1 MLFKYTKENTN
12 NGVKF
17 VENQREKF
25 SSSLTAFLATLS
37 SAVGLGNIWM
47 FPYIVGGNGGAAFII
62 VYLGCVILIGLPT
75 LISEFS
81 IGRGTRKNLLGA
93 TKIIT
98 NIKAFRILGI
108 IGILASYSILFFYT
122 AVGGWVYSYVFKA
135 IVGGFKGITAEGAV
149 AMFNATSIGPV
160 APIVW
165 QFIIVAVASII
176 LALGVKSG
184 IEKITKV
191 AMPLLIILLVLCV
204 IRSLTLNG
212 AMEGVSFL
220 LKPDFSKISFGVVLT
235 ALGLAFL
242 KLSIGTGSITTYSSY
257 FTNDNNLIETGAKVA
272 LADTGVSLLAG
283 LAIFPAVF
291 SFGLEPTGGPGL
303 LFNTVPLIFTK
314 MPGGTILLVIFFLL
328 TAMAATMAT
337 ISLIEVLIAT
347 FIEEFKFTRRK
358 AILINLVIIM
368 AIGSLTALSANEGA
382 ILSDFKIFNY
392 NLFNLF
398 DSLTSKVLLPLNGLL
413 FVILCG
419 HFAKRD
425 FMIKE
430 LTNDGMLNNKILAS
444 SVYFNI
450 KYITPVLIIIVF
462 IKTFI

>member
-1 MLFKYTKENTN
+1 MEK
-12 NGVKF
+12 
-17 VENQREKF
+17 QRERF

-47 FPYIVGGNGGAAFII
+47 FPYMVGENGGAAFII
-62 VYLGCVILIGLPT
+62 VYLCCVFFIGLPT

-93 TKIIT
+93 TKIVT
-98 NIKAFRILGI
+98 ENRVFRSVGI
-108 IGILASYSILFFYT
+108 IGIIASYSILFFYT
-122 AVGGWVYSYVFKA
+122 VVGGWVYSYVFKS
-135 IVGGFKGITAEGAV
+135 IIGTFRGITAEGTAEI
-149 AMFNATSIGPV
+149 FRATTLSMV
-160 APIVW
+160 EPIAW
-165 QFIIVAVASII
+165 QLAIVIVASII
-176 LALGVKSG
+176 LAFGVKSG

-191 AMPLLIILLVLCV
+191 AMPLLVILLIICAG
-204 IRSLTLNG
+204 RSLTLSG
-212 AMEGVSFL
+212 AIDGIVFL
-220 LKPDFSKISFGVVLT
+220 LKPDFSKISFEVVLT

-242 KLSIGTGSITTYSSY
+242 KLSIGTGSMTTYSSY
-257 FTNDNNLIETGAKVA
+257 FTSDNSLIGTGTKLAF
-272 LADTGVSLLAG
+272 ADTGVSLLAG

-303 LFNTVPLIFTK
+303 LFNTLPLIFEK
-314 MPGGTILLVIFFLL
+314 VPGGEVLLVIFFML

-337 ISLIEVLIAT
+337 ISIIEVLIAT

-358 AILINLVIIM
+358 AIIINLFIIM
-368 AIGSLTALSANEGA
+368 FIGSLTALSVGEGA
-382 ILSDFKIFNY
+382 LLAEFKIFNY
-392 NLFNLF
+392 NLFDLF
-398 DSLTSKVLLPLNGLL
+398 DVLTSKVLLPLNGLL

-419 HFAKRD
+419 HFVKKEY
-425 FMIKE
+425 MKKE
-430 LTNDGMLNNKILAS
+430 LTNDGLLNNKALAD

>member
-1 MLFKYTKENTN
+1 MEK
-12 NGVKF
+12 
-17 VENQREKF
+17 QREKF

-62 VYLGCVILIGLPT
+62 VYLGCVLLIGLPT

-93 TKIIT
+93 TKVIT
-98 NIKAFRILGI
+98 NNKLFRISGI
-108 IGILASYSILFFYT
+108 IGMLASYCILFFYT
-122 AVGGWVYSYVFKA
+122 VVGGWVYSYVFKA
-135 IVGGFKGITAEGAV
+135 IIGTFKGVTSEGTV
-149 AMFNATSIGPV
+149 AIFTSTTLSPV

-165 QFIIVAVASII
+165 QFIIVAVASAI
-176 LALGVKSG
+176 LAFGVKSG

-191 AMPLLIILLVLCV
+191 AMPLLVILLILCV
-204 IRSLTLNG
+204 VRSSTLNG
-212 AMEGVSFL
+212 AMEGILFL

-242 KLSIGTGSITTYSSY
+242 KLSIGTGSMTTYSSY
-257 FTNDNNLIETGAKVA
+257 FTSDNSLIGTGTKVA

-303 LFNTVPLIFTK
+303 LFNTVPLIFEK
-314 MPGGTILLVIFFLL
+314 IPGGTILLVIFFLL
-328 TAMAATMAT
+328 TSMAATMAT

-358 AILINLVIIM
+358 AIIINLFIIM
-368 AIGSLTALSANEGA
+368 LIGSLTSLSVGEGA
-382 ILSDFKIFNY
+382 LLAGFKIFNY
-392 NLFNLF
+392 NLFDLF
-398 DSLTSKVLLPLNGLL
+398 DSLTSKILLPLNGLL

-419 HFAKRD
+419 YFVKPGY
-425 FMIKE
+425 MKKE
-430 LTNDGMLNNKILAS
+430 LTNDGMLNNNILANC
-444 SVYFNI
+444 VYFII
-450 KYITPVLIIIVF
+450 KYLTPILIIIVF